1 MTPPLPSPAVQFGPL
16 GGNTRGV
23 DPVDGVSS
31 FHTVVDISEPVSI
44 GAPPVTPTLVRRAS
58 VRPVIAHRTAR
69 ARSGHLCVHPMST
82 ALRAMFTVEWGAL
95 NGADEQLLWGWIDED
110 LLGQRSAF
118 TLDVDGDESV
128 LVPVRL
134 TEECREQLS
143 GTGKAGGA
151 GRIGGFVGVECEEV
165 LEGE

>member
-1 MTPPLPSPAVQFGPL
+1 MATPSVQFGTF
-16 GGNTRGV
+16 GGNTRGT

-31 FHTVVDISEPVSI
+31 FHTLMDISEPVSI

-58 VRPVIAHRTAR
+58 ARPVIAHRAAR

-82 ALRAMFTVEWGAL
+82 ALRATFTVEWGAL
-95 NGADEQLLWGWIDED
+95 SGSDEQLLWGWIDED

-118 TLDVDGDESV
+118 TLDVDGDGSV
-128 LVPVRL
+128 LVAVRL
-134 TEECREQLS
+134 TEECRESLG

-151 GRIGGFVGVECEEV
+151 GRIGGFASVECEEV